1 MAHPYPCPPETMQ
14 NILSCIPHLYTW
26 TYDPDGTLIAT
37 TCPNRAIFHEL
48 FFQCDYMQQILDYAK
63 NASSPYALSIYMGLV
78 WYAVLEK
85 EENILKKIY
94 LLGPVFQYPVS
105 PRRLDNVLREYE
117 DRGMSFRSR
126 RLLLQAM
133 KDLPV
138 IPHTQLAS
146 YGIMLHYCANGQR
159 LTYRDLNALKDTPE
173 DAESSPEKR
182 RNRRPRPSE
191 SDPSEPLESFYAGT
205 AEEFDQKQT
214 PMPDAVYQTIRRTEE
229 NLVERLRSGTLLDT
243 EAPDDPQTYHMAL
256 LPTDSSGIVSPL
268 GKSRFSAVLLT
279 YLCARTAVDCGLT
292 WEEAYRL
299 ADEYIGKIDEHHS
312 PIGLQHLMSSICQD
326 FGDRIRRFR
335 RDSHPC
341 SREVRLCEDYVH
353 NHLTENIPMKHLAD
367 LTGYTPYYLSRKFK
381 EETGCPLTA
390 YIRREKIKYAAHL
403 LITTEDSISKITEE
417 IGLSSRSHFSE
428 DFAKIMGMPPGAYRK
443 KFQK

>member
-1 MAHPYPCPPETMQ
+1 
-14 NILSCIPHLYTW
+14 
-26 TYDPDGTLIAT
+26 
-37 TCPNRAIFHEL
+37 
-48 FFQCDYMQQILDYAK
+48 
-63 NASSPYALSIYMGLV
+63 
-78 WYAVLEK
+78 
-85 EENILKKIY
+85 
-94 LLGPVFQYPVS
+94 
-105 PRRLDNVLREYE
+105 
-117 DRGMSFRSR
+117 
-126 RLLLQAM
+126 
-133 KDLPV
+133 
-138 IPHTQLAS
+138 
-146 YGIMLHYCANGQR
+146 
-159 LTYRDLNALKDTPE
+159 
-173 DAESSPEKR
+173 
-182 RNRRPRPSE
+182 
-191 SDPSEPLESFYAGT
+191 
-205 AEEFDQKQT
+205 
-214 PMPDAVYQTIRRTEE
+214 
-229 NLVERLRSGTLLDT
+229 
-243 EAPDDPQTYHMAL
+243 MAL

-403 LITTEDSISKITEE
+403 LITTEDSISKITEG

>member
-146 YGIMLHYCANGQR
+146 YAIMLHYCANGQR

-173 DAESSPEKR
+173 DAEPSPEKR

-214 PMPDAVYQTIRRTEE
+214 PMPAAVYQTIRRTEE

-292 WEEAYRL
+292 WEESYRL

-443 KFQK
+443 KFRK

>member
-146 YGIMLHYCANGQR
+146 YAIMLHYCANGQR

-173 DAESSPEKR
+173 DAESFPEKR
-182 RNRRPRPSE
+182 RNQRPRPSE

-205 AEEFDQKQT
+205 AKEFDQKQT

-243 EAPDDPQTYHMAL
+243 EARGDPQTYHMAL

-292 WEEAYRL
+292 WEESYRL

-335 RDSHPC
+335 RDSHPR
-341 SREVRLCEDYVH
+341 SREVRLCEDYIH

-381 EETGCPLTA
+381 EETGCSLTA
-390 YIRREKIKYAAHL
+390 YIRQEKIKYAAHL
-403 LITTEDSISKITEE
+403 LITTEDSISKITEG

-443 KFQK
+443 KFRK

>member
-146 YGIMLHYCANGQR
+146 YAIMLHYCANGQR

-173 DAESSPEKR
+173 DAEPSPEKR

-214 PMPDAVYQTIRRTEE
+214 PMPAAVYQTIRRTEE

-381 EETGCPLTA
+381 EETGCPLTV

-403 LITTEDSISKITEE
+403 LITTEDSISKITEG

>member
-146 YGIMLHYCANGQR
+146 YAIMLHYCANGQR

-173 DAESSPEKR
+173 DAESFPEKR
-182 RNRRPRPSE
+182 RNQRPRPSE

-205 AEEFDQKQT
+205 AKEFDQKQT
-214 PMPDAVYQTIRRTEE
+214 PIPDAVYQTIRRTEE

-326 FGDRIRRFR
+326 FGDRIRRFH
-335 RDSHPC
+335 RDSHPR

-381 EETGCPLTA
+381 EETGCSLTA

-403 LITTEDSISKITEE
+403 LITTEDSISKLTEG